1 MIVIE
6 YFYGYIVCHLYLI
19 SSSRCRIKC
28 KELEAGLFP
37 LLAAICLLP
46 ELCRAKAFAISFPT
60 AFAEKTSNA

>member
-6 YFYGYIVCHLYLI
+6 YFYGYIV
-19 SSSRCRIKC
+19 CRIKC